1 VGNAISTILAL
12 ALAAAEEH
20 AGGHGAAEHG
30 FNAFEYFSTLTNF
43 VVMFGFLA
51 YVLKQPLASFL
62 EARRENMATQLREA
76 KDKQQAAEKR
86 IAEYK
91 HRLEHLEDEVQR
103 IVTSYEKEA
112 EADRERMKQDAER
125 AIERMVR
132 EADFTLKQEVRKAE
146 KAIREAAAS
155 ATLEAAESMVKERI
169 TDADQR
175 RLADTYIANLESLA
189 RR

>member
-1 VGNAISTILAL
+1 MSSSISTLLSLAL
-12 ALAAAEEH
+12 VA
-20 AGGHGAAEHG
+20 AGGGEHGGEHG
-30 FNAFEYFSTLTNF
+30 FDAWVYFSTLTNF

-51 YVLKQPLASFL
+51 YVLKQPLATFL
-62 EARRENMATQLREA
+62 ETRRENMAAKLREA
-76 KDKQQAAEKR
+76 KDKQADAEKR

-91 HRLEHLEDEVQR
+91 HRLDHLEDEVQR
-103 IVTSYEKEA
+103 IVTSYEKEG
-112 EADRERMKQDAER
+112 EADRERMKVDAER

-155 ATLEAAESMVKERI
+155 ATLEAAESMVKEKI

-175 RLADTYIANLESLA
+175 RLIDTYISNMESAA